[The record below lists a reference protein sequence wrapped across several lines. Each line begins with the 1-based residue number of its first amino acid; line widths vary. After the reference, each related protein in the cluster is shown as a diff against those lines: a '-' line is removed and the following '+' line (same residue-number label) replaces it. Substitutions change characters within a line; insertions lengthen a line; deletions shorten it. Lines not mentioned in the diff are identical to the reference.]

1 MWRRIRVYVAARLK
15 GLSLLLAGACFS
27 ASAWAEPLSF
37 ELLRVDYRE
46 GSYFAHLAFQVA
58 ARPAVVREVLT
69 DFDHMAEFVPNLES
83 SRLLEQN
90 GNVYRIFQRGR
101 ARLGPF
107 SIGFDS
113 ERRVEWFPDGR
124 LVSDA
129 LSGKV
134 QRLHSEMR
142 LEARPSGTRLDY
154 QVEMRSE
161 SWFPASFGERFMRH
175 ELAEQFS
182 AMAAEMLKREGR
194 AQH

>member
-1 MWRRIRVYVAARLK
+1 MWSRIRVCVAAILK
-15 GLSLLLAGACFS
+15 SLCFLLAGVCLS
-27 ASAWAEPLSF
+27 APAGAETLAF
-37 ELLRVDYRE
+37 EVLRVDYRD

-58 ARPAVVREVLT
+58 ARPEIVREVLT
-69 DFDHMAEFVPNLES
+69 DFDHMADFVPNLDS

-90 GNVYRIFQRGR
+90 DRVYRISQRGR
-101 ARLGPF
+101 ARFGPF
-107 SIGFDS
+107 SIAFDS

-129 LSGKV
+129 ISGKV

-142 LEARPSGTRLDY
+142 LEARPSGTHLDY
-154 QVEMRSE
+154 QVEMRPE
-161 SWFPASFGERFMRH
+161 SWFPASFGESFMRH

-194 AQH
+194 AKH